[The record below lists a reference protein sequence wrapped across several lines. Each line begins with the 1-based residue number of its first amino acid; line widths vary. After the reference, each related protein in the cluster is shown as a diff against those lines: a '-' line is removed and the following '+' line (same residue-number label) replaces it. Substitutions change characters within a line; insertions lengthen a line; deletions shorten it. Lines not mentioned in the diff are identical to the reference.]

1 MIAKQEQESPM
12 LNVEVNPKLMNVTH
26 LLRIKEITDKIGTHT
41 SFYEYD
47 SAKALAEELIVEAR
61 LLRNTFIMI
70 DESENRTK

>member
-26 LLRIKEITDKIGTHT
+26 LLRIKEITDKIGKHV

-47 SAKALAEELIVEAR
+47 NAESLSEELIVEAR